1 MKWKDLKIGLKIGI
15 GFSTMILI
23 AAIIGILAL
32 VNMNKIKDETENL
45 SDKYIPTIN
54 ESFYL
59 DKYWHEV
66 VQMLNIYDN
75 NGESFYIKK
84 VKSKVIKFNSS
95 LDLLIQMTAD
105 SKKLEASHSEFMH
118 LKDELSKFN
127 TMLDEYEKVVQQNT
141 LNIEKLQKGIKLTE
155 QINNEFYKGSNGA
168 LRELL
173 VKADN
178 VNSIIFSAIYQK
190 MPIELVQNK
199 GKIEKLKNNIDE
211 FRKAYRNIPV
221 TLDTSLANYSNSII
235 RLVDDF
241 PKAKKMELANT
252 ELSTSIMWT
261 VRGTSDVGLDQ
272 VKEMGENNIKTIL
285 SERIALIISII
296 IVLIFGA
303 LFAFVITNSITIP
316 IEKGIYVAQRIAEGD
331 LTHNIDIDRGDQI
344 GILSASL
351 NKLNNQLK
359 GIISNISENADTIAD
374 TSQDLSINAVEI
386 AEGARQQASAAEEIS
401 ASMEEMFAT
410 IQQTTDNAQQTES
423 ISRKTVT
430 EINKNTES
438 FQVATKSL
446 RQITEKVN
454 IIDEIAFQT
463 NILALNA
470 AVEAARAGEHGRGF
484 AVVAG
489 EVRKLA
495 EKSKN
500 AASEINSVSK
510 STMKLSLNAENE
522 LHILAPEIE
531 RTAKLVQE
539 IAASSME
546 QVSGIEQINNA
557 MQQFNS
563 VVQSNAQRSDE
574 MASQSE
580 KLSKQADELRD
591 IISMF
596 KL

>member
-1 MKWKDLKIGLKIGI
+1 
-15 GFSTMILI
+15 
-23 AAIIGILAL
+23 
-32 VNMNKIKDETENL
+32 
-45 SDKYIPTIN
+45 
-54 ESFYL
+54 
-59 DKYWHEV
+59 
-66 VQMLNIYDN
+66 
-75 NGESFYIKK
+75 
-84 VKSKVIKFNSS
+84 
-95 LDLLIQMTAD
+95 
-105 SKKLEASHSEFMH
+105 
-118 LKDELSKFN
+118 
-127 TMLDEYEKVVQQNT
+127 
-141 LNIEKLQKGIKLTE
+141 
-155 QINNEFYKGSNGA
+155 
-168 LRELL
+168 LL